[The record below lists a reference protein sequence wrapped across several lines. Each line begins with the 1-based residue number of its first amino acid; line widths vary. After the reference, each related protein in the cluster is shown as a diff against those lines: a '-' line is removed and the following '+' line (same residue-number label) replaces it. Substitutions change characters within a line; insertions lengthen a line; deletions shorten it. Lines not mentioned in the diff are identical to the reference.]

1 MPGNID
7 GGEVTPCA
15 WTFSGYALAEFAAA
29 KAANWKRI
37 NFSRLSGRAL
47 LSPRSWPLAPTPQN
61 WRHPPGGTTS
71 ANHVPPLTLRSIGD
85 KTKGSNMPT
94 YFSIRSESMID
105 RYNRQH
111 TIDLSP
117 DGRMHVLDTR
127 REVAK
132 TYERA
137 TWTLLVDPETHP

>member
-1 MPGNID
+1 
-7 GGEVTPCA
+7 
-15 WTFSGYALAEFAAA
+15 
-29 KAANWKRI
+29 
-37 NFSRLSGRAL
+37 
-47 LSPRSWPLAPTPQN
+47 
-61 WRHPPGGTTS
+61 
-71 ANHVPPLTLRSIGD
+71 
-85 KTKGSNMPT
+85 MPT
-94 YFSIRSESMID
+94 YFSIRSESVID
-105 RYNRQH
+105 RYNRLH